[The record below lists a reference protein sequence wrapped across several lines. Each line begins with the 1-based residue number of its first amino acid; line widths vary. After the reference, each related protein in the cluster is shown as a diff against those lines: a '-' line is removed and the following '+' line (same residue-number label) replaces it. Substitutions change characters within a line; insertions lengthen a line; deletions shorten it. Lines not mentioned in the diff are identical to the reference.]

1 LNSWKAIG
9 YIFLGFGSVFLV
21 YALIAFLVLIFMNP
35 LPFDIAPIALAA
47 NAPWFILAALAYV
60 VGIVGYFAGL
70 EKSTITNETNVEET
84 QDLESEY
91 GSYKFDPL
99 WSIAIGALVAL
110 AVLVLQGVMGFWNDF
125 DLIFGVA
132 LPIFYSIIAGSAVG
146 LSAFFLIN
154 KINQN

>member
-1 LNSWKAIG
+1 LNNWKAIG
-9 YIFLGFGSVFLV
+9 YIFLGFGSVFLA
-21 YALIAFLVLIFMNP
+21 YALIAFLALISMNP

-60 VGIVGYFAGL
+60 VGIV
-70 EKSTITNETNVEET
+70 EET

-99 WSIAIGALVAL
+99 WSIAIGAIVAL

-132 LPIFYSIIAGSAVG
+132 LPLFYSIIAGSAVG

-154 KINQN
+154 KMNQN